1 MSDLDRLRSIDNLK
15 RAWRWIQ
22 SNPDANYKS
31 YFRHLYR
38 NYSAAEDALLED
50 LADRLRRQVYQ
61 PIPACKLF
69 YPKPSGILRPYSLLT
84 VQDQIVYQASANLV
98 AEKLFPRVKHRY
110 YKQVFGHLYAGKT
123 SIWFYRK
130 WSEGYKQ
137 FNDAAR
143 KSYADGLTFSASFD
157 LTAYYDSIDYRVL
170 RHFLEKIG
178 LDVEFCQQLTEWL
191 AKWTATERNIIHNH
205 GIPQGPLSSGLLSEV
220 VLQHFDELKLPKVS
234 YQYFRYVD
242 DIRLFAKSEHDLRRI
257 LVELDLRSKDIGL
270 FPQSTKI
277 SIHKVFDIELELK
290 TVSNPPE
297 PSIKGNIPDQ
307 EKLFKRI
314 VELTPKYSIKD
325 PTRFKYLLS
334 HATPKSQ
341 LTERLWRI
349 YDKHPDIYKSF
360 CNYLRRYKRFPK
372 IPAEKIVE
380 EVKQNTLYQSVKAEF
395 ISVAVNRLPREQE
408 EKLGRFLKT
417 GWTPRSLHPDL
428 LVRSAQFLI
437 SNGRLTDR
445 QIIYACGKVRPWWAR
460 ATLIEELSFN
470 NVAANTLKNILDEQ
484 IMDEA
489 RDVAL
494 EAGWKSFISS
504 IHLSSPRGRWNPAGG
519 KLLKSLGVI
528 QRNTATYCGI
538 QKSME
543 KLAPGSPVI
552 NWKSLFGT
560 HYQQAEIQAV
570 EIVSLA
576 GTNITAFVNALDV
589 FNDILLDAIFSKD
602 GTIGKY
608 TLGKIG
614 SVLTKNNKLDRKF
627 PNTFTLAYEV
637 HEARYQSM
645 YSHAR
650 VKSTAKPTRK
660 IGYRFL
666 GKAKKLLLNAIIEL
680 NVAII

>member
-1 MSDLDRLRSIDNLK
+1 MADLDRLRSIDNLK
-15 RAWRWIQ
+15 IAWRWIQ

-50 LADRLRRQVYQ
+50 LSDRLRRKVYQ

-84 VQDQIVYQASANLV
+84 VQDQIVYQASVNLV
-98 AEKLFPRVKHRY
+98 AEKLFPKVKHRY

-123 SIWFYRK
+123 SVWFYRK

-143 KSYADGLTFSASFD
+143 KAYFDGLTFSASFD
-157 LTAYYDSIDYRVL
+157 LTAYYDSIDHRVL

-178 LDVEFCQQLTEWL
+178 LDKDFCEQLTDWL
-191 AKWTATERNIIHNH
+191 AIWTATERNIIHNH
-205 GIPQGPLSSGLLSEV
+205 GIPQGPISSGLLSEV
-220 VLQHFDELKLPKVS
+220 VLQHFDELKLSKLR

-242 DIRLFAKSEHDLRRI
+242 DIRLFARSENDLRRI

-277 SIHKVFDIELELK
+277 SIHKVIDIEGELK
-290 TVSNPPE
+290 TISNPPE
-297 PSIKGNIPDQ
+297 ESIKGNITNQ
-307 EKLFKRI
+307 KKLYKRI
-314 VELTPKYSIKD
+314 VELTPKYSIID

-349 YDKHPDIYKSF
+349 YDKHPEIYKNF
-360 CNYLRRYKRFPK
+360 CNYLRRYKRFPR
-372 IPAEKIVE
+372 IPADKTVDEI
-380 EVKQNTLYQSVKAEF
+380 KQNTLYQSVKAEF
-395 ISVAVNRLPREQE
+395 ISVAVDRLPTEQE
-408 EKLGRFLKT
+408 DKLGKFLKSS
-417 GWTPRSLHPDL
+417 WTPRSLHPDL

-437 SNGRLTDR
+437 NNGRLTDR
-445 QIIYACGKVRPWWAR
+445 QIIYACGRVRPWWAR
-460 ATLIEELSFN
+460 ATLIDELSSS

-484 IMDEA
+484 IMDKA

-504 IHLSSPRGRWNPAGG
+504 IQLSSPRRRWNPAGG
-519 KLLKSLGVI
+519 ILLKSLGVI

-538 QKSME
+538 QQSIE
-543 KLAPGSPVI
+543 RLTPRIPVI
-552 NWKSLFGT
+552 NWKSLLGA

-570 EIVSLA
+570 EICSLA
-576 GTNITAFVNALDV
+576 GTNLTAFVNAFDV
-589 FNDILLDAIFSKD
+589 FDDILLDAIYSKD
-602 GTIGKY
+602 RTIGQY

-614 SVLTKNNKLDRKF
+614 SALTKGNRLDRKY
-627 PNTFTLAYEV
+627 PNIFTLAYEV

-645 YSHAR
+645 YSHPR
-650 VKSTAKPTRK
+650 VKSSAKPTKK

-666 GKAKKLLLNAIIEL
+666 GKAKKLLLNAVIEL
-680 NVAII
+680 HAAHL